1 MPSQPFEAP
10 TASSRERL
18 LRAAKRLFAAQGYE
32 QTATSAIAREAGTSE
47 SQLMRYFGGKIG
59 LLEALFEDAWVHLN
73 ARVAR
78 AVKSASGSRD
88 ALLAALQSIV
98 TTLSRDPDLAI
109 LAMFEGRRIRGDE
122 ARIRVSRGH
131 TQFADTVRGLVRT
144 AQAEHELDISF
155 DANAV
160 TSAILGAM
168 ESMVRDRL
176 LARSGGARNFAER
189 EIRHTIGAMLD
200 GLRPKPAARKRYPPR
215 R

>member
-10 TASSRERL
+10 AASSRERL
-18 LRAAKRLFAAQGYE
+18 LSAAKRLFAAQGYE

-78 AVKSASGSRD
+78 AVKSANGSRE
-88 ALLAALQSIV
+88 ALLAAVQSIV

-109 LAMFEGRRIRGDE
+109 LAMFEGRRIRGDQ
-122 ARIRVSRGH
+122 ARVRVSRGH
-131 TQFADTVRGLVRT
+131 TQFADTIRGLVRA
-144 AQAEHELDISF
+144 AQADRKLDASF

-168 ESMVRDRL
+168 EAMVRDRL
-176 LARSGGARNFAER
+176 LAKSGSGSNFAER

-200 GLRPKPAARKRYPPR
+200 GLRPKPVTKR
-215 R
+215 